1 MLKMGQIMKHSVS
14 LLIALSVAAVFFL
27 TGCSQSQQAI
37 QDESVDGV
45 ATITAD
51 CIVHY
56 YKSNAS
62 AYITRQQHGYNPS
75 AGVQC
80 SLLKENYESTG
91 LGQPRLSDLPNS
103 FGTKNLAMAVFYS
116 FCAGGG
122 LLDTGS
128 MAAAEN
134 IKIEGRWYTPLTPQW
149 PSDVK
154 LTLLRSLETKR
165 IEKVL
170 LEDEQEGLSWWID
183 NYNLRYSKEISRR
196 LPRMIDVFD
205 IRNGIASKELMIR
218 FDYKD
223 IKSAQTQVIHYILD
237 ELIFFEHCQEKNS
250 IVNVF
255 F

>member
-1 MLKMGQIMKHSVS
+1 MGKIMKHSVS
-14 LLIALSVAAVFFL
+14 LLIALSVAAVLFL

-75 AGVQC
+75 AGFFQAVSTEPGGTVQC

-91 LGQPRLSDLPNS
+91 LEQPRLSDLPNS

-223 IKSAQTQVIHYILD
+223 IKSAQTQESFD
-237 ELIFFEHCQEKNS
+237 E
-250 IVNVF
+250 
-255 F
+255 

>member
-1 MLKMGQIMKHSVS
+1 MKHSVS
-14 LLIALSVAAVFFL
+14 LLIALSVAEGIFL
-27 TGCSQSQQAI
+27 TGCSQSQQPI
-37 QDESVDGV
+37 HDESISVT
-45 ATITAD
+45 ATITTD

-56 YKSNAS
+56 YKTNAS

-75 AGVQC
+75 AGFFQAVSTEPGGTVRC

-91 LGQPRLSDLPNS
+91 LGQPRLSDLPSS

-128 MAAAEN
+128 MAVAEN
-134 IKIEGRWYTPLTPQW
+134 IKIEGQWYTPLTPQW
-149 PSDVK
+149 PSEVK
-154 LTLLRSLETKR
+154 LTLLQSLESKR

-170 LEDEQEGLSWWID
+170 LEDKQGGLSWLIV
-183 NYNLRYSKEISRR
+183 NYNMRYSKEISQR

-223 IKSAQTQVIHYILD
+223 IKSAQTQASFD
-237 ELIFFEHCQEKNS
+237 
-250 IVNVF
+250 
-255 F
+255 